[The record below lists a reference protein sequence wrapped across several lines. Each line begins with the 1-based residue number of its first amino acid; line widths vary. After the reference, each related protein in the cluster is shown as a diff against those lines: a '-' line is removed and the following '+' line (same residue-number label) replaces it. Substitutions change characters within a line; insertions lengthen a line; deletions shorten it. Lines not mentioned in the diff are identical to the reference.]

1 MAHKSYRIRTKINE
15 GDNLLKVNLKQGI
28 DTINILSLELNTS
41 DTYQLDT
48 SNYGVIVGRVL
59 ANNAFGVP
67 NVKVSVFIPIDEA
80 DEDDY
85 VIGNTYPF
93 KTLQSKDVN
102 GVRYNVL
109 PKNPNKAQSIGT
121 FPNKRLVLDNDGELE
136 VFDKYWKYTT
146 TTNES
151 GDYMLFGIPV
161 GTCQLHYDCDLSD
174 IGLISQKP
182 YDFINKGY
190 DANLF
195 NSPTEFKDDDL
206 NSAVHILSQDK
217 TVYVYPFWGDKDA
230 NNIGITRNDIN
241 LNYTFE
247 PSCVFL
253 GSSITDSPGTYIGIY
268 GNPNGNN
275 GRFASLTTSIGDIE
289 IIRKRDDGTVEAL
302 KDNVKGVINGNG
314 VWCYQIP
321 MNLDRIGTNEE
332 GKRIRI
338 YDPNKGIPT
347 RARVRMRLS
356 LSNTMDESTGENT
369 GKILIPNNPKISK
382 GTISSPKLDTTET
395 NQNEWNNYYEFGTKT
410 PDCCF
415 RDMYWGKIYSV
426 KQYYPRIQFG
436 TKDIKNTSEK
446 WANYAGY
453 PIQHSTPFSC
463 ISSIDMINGFNA
475 FPYTTM
481 YSGAENKNDTNTHNW
496 FLSHLTSEASN
507 DNFTSKGLHFCFEN
521 DWINGC
527 IYLPKVILQNRAD
540 GTLRYFGYLN
550 DENKH
555 EISNTKS
562 YNNIYYSGR
571 HQWNELGG
579 QFVLRQTYVDKWE
592 LKGSNE
598 IDNDNTSYFSQVV
611 LPFGL
616 ITCVKSSLGDN
627 IFYYR
632 CGAMDGNNVD
642 KMFYRLYATDL
653 TLLGNISDVFDNL
666 PNLAEKLPSTSALFP
681 PIAPPKSLH
690 ESGMNMNAYVDQL
703 KLMYHEDGGKNTDD
717 VDMFGNWVQQAEY
730 KAGYC
735 KAQYWEPLDKGCYEP
750 PKNTSEAGRYMEN
763 CKYSV
768 PKNDKGEIKKFQ
780 LCRVLQERCTLFF
793 GCRVYDTQDFLHYL
807 APTFVNTSRISELAV
822 GNDHAYN
829 TSREIIA
836 INGIIDRFDIIDNE
850 IRSLYASYN
859 HNITRNI
866 VNELGLK
873 QYIPTQLY
881 MVDFEGRLKNFIMN
895 RKYNTNTYD
904 ESYDASYV
912 LYRFGTLERPIKYP
926 MANLNKN
933 NCDLL
938 LMDNSFYMYFGLR
951 AGFSAIDEFRKKYY
965 NSNIKDNI
973 ETTSPIGIKISNSS
987 CDGGV
992 YGSSVTITPSTS
1004 VLTPPFTIYVYK
1016 GYSIVAKAVTNSEH
1030 TINSMESGFYSVEVI
1045 DSLNKSY
1052 KEDFVVAAIQVAI
1065 DYTINVRL
1073 HGVEF
1078 NTINEKTV
1086 NKIKPVGDENK
1097 QFKIITN
1104 ETTWIVECSQE
1115 AQIAGPPTPTSPYTL
1130 TFNKEINQV
1139 TFKLYTNESSS
1150 SNRCLLNNFSV
1161 FLPSKSDS
1169 VDTING
1175 VPWDVVA
1182 PSETNKQWNS
1192 KQTMN
1197 PAENAWKLHTSN
1209 LSITEQRDYLGKM
1222 AACVYGRLDML
1233 LNVADKI
1240 NYQPITICPNNQTY
1254 LRIAET
1260 TVGTTTLMEDDN
1272 YAQIF
1277 SVNGSVNCDIN
1288 LPHLVGQNSP
1298 KSRHQKS
1305 LFKIKRGGLSYQDN
1319 PIIGYKKGSKVVNT
1333 NANYFGIKSLTD
1345 KSHDRPKELEYRD
1358 IKDLTYA
1365 NFNPESYYK
1374 IQTLDKR
1381 FDYEMCVVTPLILP
1395 SGYENFTN
1403 LDKYSVIDGKLDAD
1417 IYGGLRLDYDKNYK
1431 ITCYSGE
1438 TGNLEGKPTKNGKLY
1453 QTQIFEDINDQYF
1466 SMNYV
1471 ADNLTIDYTTQ
1482 QINQSCNDYIN
1493 IKANNGLFGKES
1505 LNFNLVDC
1513 STDITD
1519 NIVKSGVQMRLTI
1532 SYESDIHIIHTS
1544 VYDDNYDVV
1553 YKEISGSPGNY
1564 LASLKGSSLKFTIGG
1579 DNLFNGSTYTDVKR
1593 DGLRANSNDKYPEWC
1608 EKFTN
1613 TYKRVSELCM
1623 LRMSGS
1629 ADSPAEAYQ
1638 LKRTFRENNL
1648 TKVTDDGENVASFFT
1663 YSKVDGENVA
1673 VNDNTLLTLSEFTLS
1688 GVSSGNT
1695 FEEHDYLIIPTRKA
1709 YIGNTSTLLNQASVI
1724 NSGYAYYASLI
1735 HVVKI
1740 STGVITVQLFS
1751 PLLNK
1756 SGDGLVNYEAKSLVG
1771 NGVHAVGSISEYYT
1785 PHGTVV
1791 YDYKEL
1797 KFTIRITTPENE
1809 LPNEI
1814 PFYFI
1819 IDNGLKY
1826 KVIINN
1832 EKTVRK

>member
-67 NVKVSVFIPIDEA
+67 NVKVSVFIPMDEA

-161 GTCQLHYDCDLSD
+161 GICQLHYDCDLSD

-217 TVYVYPFWGDKDA
+217 TIYVYPFWGDKDA

-289 IIRKRDDGTVEAL
+289 IIRKRGDGTVEAL
-302 KDNVKGVINGNG
+302 KDNVKGIINGNG

-332 GKRIRI
+332 GKCVRI

-356 LSNTMDESTGENT
+356 LTNTMDESTGENT

-382 GTISSPKLDTTET
+382 ETINSPKLDTTET

-436 TKDIKNTSEK
+436 TKDIKNTTEK
-446 WANYAGY
+446 WSNYAGY

-555 EISNTKS
+555 KISNETS

-571 HQWNELGG
+571 HQWNESGG
-579 QFVLRQTYVDKWE
+579 QFLLRQTYVDKWE

-598 IDNDNTSYFSQVV
+598 IDNDNTSYYSQVV

-616 ITCVKSSLGDN
+616 ITCVKSSFGDN

-632 CGAMDGNNVD
+632 CGAMDDNNVD

-703 KLMYHEDGGKNTDD
+703 KLMYNDKEGKNTDD
-717 VDMFGNWVQQAEY
+717 VDMFGNWVQQAEF
-730 KAGYC
+730 KPGKC
-735 KAQYWEPLDKGCYEP
+735 KDQYWGPLDKGCYKYP
-750 PKNTSEAGRYMEN
+750 TNTNEALHYYLDCEV
-763 CKYSV
+763 SV
-768 PKNDKGEIKKFQ
+768 PKNNNGAYYKYQI
-780 LCRVLQERCTLFF
+780 CRYLQERCTLFF
-793 GCRVYDTQDFLHYL
+793 GCRVYNTQDFLHYL

-829 TSREIIA
+829 TCRGVIA

-881 MVDFEGRLKNFIMN
+881 MVDFEGRLKSFV
-895 RKYNTNTYD
+895 RYREYSTNTYD
-904 ESYDASYV
+904 ESYDKSYV
-912 LYRFGTLERPIKYP
+912 LYRFGTLGRPTRYP
-926 MANLNKN
+926 MVGLNEN

-965 NSNIKDNI
+965 NSDI
-973 ETTSPIGIKISNSS
+973 EDPIVTTSPISIEASSSS

-992 YGSSVTITPSTS
+992 YGSSVTITPSKS
-1004 VLTPPFTIYVYK
+1004 VLTPPYTIYVYK
-1016 GYSIVAKAVTNSEH
+1016 GYSIVAKAVTNSKH
-1030 TINSMESGFYSVEVI
+1030 IINSMESGFYSVEVI

-1052 KEDFVVAAIQVAI
+1052 KKDFVIETIQVAI
-1065 DYTINVRL
+1065 DYTINVMS

-1078 NTINEKTV
+1078 NNIDGKTV
-1086 NKIKPVGDENK
+1086 TKIEAVYNKPK
-1097 QFKIITN
+1097 QFKITAN
-1104 ETTWIVECSQE
+1104 KTTWIIESSQE
-1115 AQIAGPPTPTSPYTL
+1115 AQIFSASTSTL
-1130 TFNKEINQV
+1130 TFNEEIKQV
-1139 TFKLYTNESSS
+1139 TFKLYINGSSS

-1175 VPWDVVA
+1175 VPLDVIA
-1182 PSETNKQWNS
+1182 PSETNNQWVS
-1192 KQTMN
+1192 EQTMN
-1197 PAENAWKLHTSN
+1197 PAANAWKLHTSS
-1209 LSITEQRDYLGKM
+1209 LSINEQREYLSKM
-1222 AACVYGRLDML
+1222 AACVYGRVDMS

-1240 NYQPITICPNNQTY
+1240 NYQPITICPNNPTY

-1277 SVNGSVNCDIN
+1277 NVNGIVNGNIN
-1288 LPHLVGQNSP
+1288 LPHLVGQNFP
-1298 KSRHQKS
+1298 TSRHQKS
-1305 LFKIKRGGLSYQDN
+1305 LFKIKQGELSYKDN
-1319 PIIGYKKGSKVVNT
+1319 PIIGYNKGSKVVNT
-1333 NANYFGIKSLTD
+1333 NANYFGIKSLAD
-1345 KSHDRPKELEYRD
+1345 KSYDKPKELEYRD

-1381 FDYEMCVVTPLILP
+1381 FDYEICIVTPVILP
-1395 SGYENFTN
+1395 SGYEKFTN
-1403 LDKYSVIDGKLDAD
+1403 LSNYSVIQGKLDAD
-1417 IYGGLRLDYDKNYK
+1417 IYGGLRLDYDENDK
-1431 ITCYSGE
+1431 ITCYSEE
-1438 TGNLEGKPTKNGKLY
+1438 TGNLEGKPTQNGKLY
-1453 QTQIFEDINDQYF
+1453 QTQIFEDINGQYIA
-1466 SMNYV
+1466 S
-1471 ADNLTIDYTTQ
+1471 NLTINSNTQ
-1482 QINQSCNDYIN
+1482 KINQSCNDYIN
-1493 IKANNGLFGKES
+1493 VKANNGLLGKES
-1505 LNFNLVDC
+1505 LNFNLMDC

-1544 VYDDNYDVV
+1544 VDDDNYDVV
-1553 YKEISGSPGNY
+1553 YKEKSDSPGNY
-1564 LASLKGSSLKFTIGG
+1564 LASLEGSSLKFTIGG

-1593 DGLRANSNDKYPEWC
+1593 NGLRANSDKDEDKYPEWC
-1608 EKFTN
+1608 EKFAN
-1613 TYKRVSELCM
+1613 TYTRVSELCM

-1629 ADSPAEAYQ
+1629 TASPAEAYK
-1638 LKRTFRENNL
+1638 LKRTFRENDL
-1648 TKVTDDGENVASFFT
+1648 TELRDDSDASFFT
-1663 YSKVDGENVA
+1663 CSKVDGEIVV
-1673 VNDNTLLTLSEFTLS
+1673 VNDNTLLTLSEFTLAD
-1688 GVSSGNT
+1688 VSSGNT

-1740 STGVITVQLFS
+1740 SPGVITVQLFS
-1751 PLLNK
+1751 PLLNNI
-1756 SGDGLVNYEAKSLVG
+1756 GDGRVNYEAESLVG
-1771 NGVHAVGSISEYYT
+1771 DGVHAVGSISAYYT
-1785 PHGTVV
+1785 PNGNVT
-1791 YDYKEL
+1791 YDDSRL
-1797 KFTIRITTPENE
+1797 MFTITITTQAD
-1809 LPNEI
+1809 EI

-1832 EKTVRK
+1832 EKQEESND